1 MAKPKQNLFEQEFL
15 SPGVYHVGGGKF
27 EVVTRDDI
35 RNYVDETN
43 RAIKNGNHVPVLLEH
58 AEPGTAEGAPR
69 DKRADGVRH
78 GAGWLVDLKVNRKGN
93 AVSILDVP
101 NAEHATAIREKRI
114 KFTSPELR
122 KTWRDGKGKTYSGVV
137 SHMALTHKPRNT
149 DQSEITERGNAMQFS
164 LDDRANV
171 RFPSGKPTAKQIKQ
185 ALKLASLQLANGDE
199 DEDEDGVPDIVD
211 VDAID
216 EIDAIDAIDTP
227 DNPDVPKP
235 FDAGQQQLEALIT
248 LLEGCG
254 LVLPADTT
262 IDTLVRDLLTAVK
275 TKTANDETPETPDE
289 IDSVYEE
296 PEQPIEETGPM
307 QFSLADVKRRGFG
320 QPLLAKVV
328 ATGHAVLSARLKR
341 MVQRNKI
348 TPALHQKLVGDKSSI
363 QFSDT
368 GDEVPCFTVSQITAF
383 LDGSLG
389 DGQQLDVSQLS
400 AAAFEES
407 AGPGNY
413 RTPTDGGFD
422 GELSPTEVSA
432 LVDEQTKNSPDLY
445 RQPVAAGT

>member
-58 AEPGTAEGAPR
+58 AEPGTDEGAPR
-69 DKRADGVRH
+69 DKRADGVKH
-78 GAGWLVDLKVNRKGN
+78 GAGWLIDLKVNSAGN

-101 NAEHATAIREKRI
+101 NEEHATAIREKRI

-122 KTWRDGKGKTYSGVV
+122 KTWRDGKGQTYKGVV

-149 DQSEITERGNAMQFS
+149 DQSEITEREREHAMQFS
-164 LDDRANV
+164 LDDRADV
-171 RFPSGKPTAKQIKQ
+171 DLPSGKPTGKQIKQ
-185 ALKLASLQLANGDE
+185 ALKLALLQFAEG
-199 DEDEDGVPDIVD
+199 DEDEDGVPDIID
-211 VDAID
+211 VDTP
-216 EIDAIDAIDTP
+216 DTPDVP
-227 DNPDVPKP
+227 DNPDVPNTD
-235 FDAGQQQLEALIT
+235 DAGQQQLEALIT

-275 TKTANDETPETPDE
+275 TKTANDETPETPDADGVADDE
-289 IDSVYEE
+289 LEE
-296 PEQPIEETGPM
+296 PLEERGPM
-307 QFSLADVKRRGFG
+307 QFSLTDVNAKGFD

-328 ATGHAVLSARLKR
+328 AAGHAGLSARLDR
-341 MVQRNKI
+341 MVRFNKI
-348 TPALHQKLVGDKSSI
+348 TPALRDKLVGDESSI

-368 GDEVPCFTVSQITAF
+368 GDEVPCFTVSQITAL

-400 AAAFEES
+400 ADAFEES
-407 AGPGNY
+407 ADSGNY
-413 RTPTDGGFD
+413 QTPIDGGFD
-422 GELSPTEVSA
+422 GELSPAEASA

>member
-1 MAKPKQNLFEQEFL
+1 MAKSKQNLFEQEFL

-43 RAIKNGNHVPVLLEH
+43 RAIQNGNHVPVLLEH
-58 AEPGTAEGAPR
+58 AEPGTDEGAPR
-69 DKRADGVRH
+69 DKRADGVKH
-78 GAGWLVDLKVNRKGN
+78 GAGWLVDLKGNRKGN

-101 NAEHATAIREKRI
+101 NEEHATAIREKRI

-122 KTWRDGKGKTYSGVV
+122 KTWRDGKGQTYKGVV

-149 DQSEITERGNAMQFS
+149 DQSEITEREHAMQFS
-164 LDDRANV
+164 LDDRADV
-171 RFPSGKPTAKQIKQ
+171 DLPSGKPTGKQIKQ
-185 ALKLASLQLANGDE
+185 ALKLALLQFAEG
-199 DEDEDGVPDIVD
+199 DEDEDGVPDIID
-211 VDAID
+211 VDTPD
-216 EIDAIDAIDTP
+216 VPDVP
-227 DNPDVPKP
+227 DNPDVPNT
-235 FDAGQQQLEALIT
+235 DDVGQQQLEALIT

-275 TKTANDETPETPDE
+275 TKTANDETPETPDADGVADDE
-289 IDSVYEE
+289 LEE
-296 PEQPIEETGPM
+296 PLEERGPM
-307 QFSLADVKRRGFG
+307 QFSLTDVNAKGFD

-328 ATGHAVLSARLKR
+328 AAGHAGLSARLDR
-341 MVQRNKI
+341 MVRFNKI
-348 TPALHQKLVGDKSSI
+348 TPALRDKLVGDESSI

-368 GDEVPCFTVSQITAF
+368 GDEVPCFTVSQITAL

-400 AAAFEES
+400 ADAFEES
-407 AGPGNY
+407 ADSGNY
-413 RTPTDGGFD
+413 QTPIDGGFD
-422 GELSPTEVSA
+422 GELSPAEASA

-445 RQPVAAGT
+445 RQPVAAGA